1 MSLFGLAVQIVKYPT
16 RDEVSSD
23 QGVGPHFDAG
33 FLTFVSPPSTFK
45 TNIYI
50 YLRNR
55 RTARARL
62 VYCIL
67 YCDGW
72 RCDKLLQASDHAG
85 LQVQNVSGEWIDVP
99 PRPYTFVINIGKGPF
114 KRFTSSLHFLP
125 SPFLLLSSMPYE

>member
-33 FLTFVSPPSTFK
+33 FLTFVSLKPSHHPFI
-45 TNIYI
+45 NIQNNFFFYEI
-50 YLRNR
+50 
-55 RTARARL
+55 AGQL
-62 VYCIL
+62 VL
-67 YCDGW
+67 YGW

-114 KRFTSSLHFLP
+114 ARFTSSLPFLP
-125 SPFLLLSSMPYE
+125 SPFLLLFSMPYE